1 MTIGMVVAL
10 VKAFAPGADPAVIE
24 QAVADWLDAHPEA
37 TTTVQDGS
45 ITEEKLASEL
55 AAKIGEIDTLS
66 EAIKNQPEQRN
77 TDASTA
83 DLDIVDPSGYVI
95 ARLKNGHIQTKKF
108 DSASFE
114 KMGIEYKVSSGVLM
128 LSFGYTAENDAVVKM
143 DVARAN
149 DLFDFSAFM
158 LKPNGKPL
166 EDCEQADFTNVW
178 SSSTDMHSPFQFLAV
193 NNPDGY
199 YASESAPS
207 YTGGNHLVEIDGVN
221 VKSASSKYVYFFADG
236 TPVTSGNGRCSKFE
250 IRWANN
256 VQAHNC
262 VKADG
267 TGRTSMIEYHD
278 MVFDGVQFNEKVT
291 LVPTEDIKMQ
301 FWEGF
306 AFVSWGTTFDHARFI
321 DGTNRGTFTSS
332 DEDIKSGNKVTSGIV
347 AWGDDHAIEMTVDT
361 NVDLGKR
368 TFYEYGQDAGAF
380 ISATK
385 GYFHIIFKYTPFV
398 EMNEGEGFQL
408 NGSFRFLPVLN

>member
-1 MTIGMVVAL
+1 MGNKKEGVSLATVNGLIQALTGKLSTEVQSQKSAIMT
-10 VKAFAPGADPAVIE
+10 KAE
-24 QAVADWLDAHPEA
+24 
-37 TTTVQDGS
+37 T
-45 ITEEKLASEL
+45 K
-55 AAKIGEIDTLS
+55 
-66 EAIKNQPEQRN
+66 N
-77 TDASTA
+77 TDADSGVFDVA
-83 DLDIVDPSGYVI
+83 DSSGYVV
-95 ARLKNGHIQTKKF
+95 ARLKNGHIQTKNF
-108 DSASFE
+108 DSSLFE
-114 KMGIEYKVSSGVLM
+114 RMGIEYSVSSGTLM
-128 LSFGYTAENDAVVKM
+128 LSFGYTTEKDAVVKM
-143 DVARAN
+143 DVGRAN
-149 DLFDFSAFM
+149 DLFDFAAFL

-166 EDCEQADFTNVW
+166 GDCEQADFTAVW

-207 YTGGNHLVEIDGVN
+207 YTGGNHLVEINGVN

-236 TPVTSGNGRCSKFE
+236 VPVTSGNGRCSKFE

-306 AFVSWGTTFDHARFI
+306 AFVSWGTVFDHVRFI
-321 DGTNRGTFTSS
+321 DATNRGTFVSS
-332 DEDIKSGNKVTSGIV
+332 DADIKSGNKVTSGIF

-368 TFYEYGQDAGAF
+368 TYYDYGQDAGAF

-385 GYFHIIFKYTPFV
+385 GYFHIIFKYSPFV
-398 EMNEGEGFQL
+398 EMDEGEGFQL
-408 NGSFRFLPVLN
+408 NGTFRFLPVLN